1 MTTPRP
7 ISDNEPP
14 HGQGDQG
21 GECVF
26 RCMTLDIP
34 PPRYDAMPIY
44 YCGTCGPCVRRLIA
58 MMPIRR
64 AVARREIQDRY
75 MQRNAAL
82 AVQRQSAP
90 QDASQQIALQPAM
103 TRARVRVQ
111 TSMPLPGTRGQ
122 QQQMNRR
129 MLAYSNG
136 GVAGASGSAGDARAS
151 APAVVPTPVSLP
163 TQAGAFSQS
172 ARGMITVTV
181 RSSEAQVTYW
191 SDVRG
196 QGVQQDAAHGQQF

>member
-7 ISDNEPP
+7 ISDNKPP

-26 RCMTLDIP
+26 RYIALNIP
-34 PPRYDAMPIY
+34 PHRYDAMPIY

-58 MMPIRR
+58 MRPIRR
-64 AVARREIQDRY
+64 AVARRQIQDQY

-82 AVQRQSAP
+82 AAQRQSAP
-90 QDASQQIALQPAM
+90 QDASQQTASQPAM
-103 TRARVRVQ
+103 TRVRVRVQ
-111 TSMPLPGTRGQ
+111 TSMLLPGTRGQ

-136 GVAGASGSAGDARAS
+136 DVAGVSRSAGDARAS
-151 APAVVPTPVSLP
+151 APAAVPTPASLP
-163 TQAGAFSQS
+163 TQVDAVTQS
-172 ARGMITVTV
+172 ARGMVTVTV
-181 RSSEAQVTYW
+181 RSIEAQVTFW
-191 SDVRG
+191 PDVRG
-196 QGVQQDAAHGQQF
+196 QRAQQDGAHGQQF